1 MKQPI
6 RNIAI
11 LAHVDAG
18 KTTLSER
25 ILFAAGEIHRPGRVE
40 DGLATMDYMPE
51 EKERGITIESG
62 VAHFEWKNT
71 WFNFI
76 DTPGHVDFGAEVDM
90 ALTAVEGAVLV
101 VSAASGV
108 ETQTLASFR
117 KLRESRVRTI
127 LFVNKLDNPDY
138 SLDETLINIEE
149 TLGVRPVLMSVPQFK
164 NGKMCAMLDVLSQSR
179 LVHSESGTE
188 VLDDGWE
195 SDAGAAEERALL
207 KKYYD
212 EAVEFASNFD
222 DEILSLALENK
233 PVPPKMLLR
242 GLKALAASDEYV
254 ICYAGSAL
262 EGFGIRSLVTALSFF
277 LPEVPTFGENELG
290 QVIRL
295 RHFRGVGEISLFR
308 SHVDLLR
315 RDWPADFEF
324 SRLKANMLLPVDEIR
339 AGDIYAMVSPFETEL
354 GQVIYLDD
362 NCARRMSRQT
372 KFDMTE
378 SNSWYLSEAKVQRRE
393 TRDERGERAA
403 GTSLRAEGEAIS
415 NASGNAALNGNAAG
429 TATGNAAPSISENYL
444 PLLQTRVE
452 CVRTEDYAHV
462 ERSLSVLARMDPSF
476 RVQKDD
482 GGFWYL
488 HTVGEVQLDVLL
500 ARLKREFGCEVRAG
514 SPEVRWQERLCREVG
529 PAENTFQIGPHKMS
543 ISISASP
550 LEGDAHDIRLSA
562 EFMEKAPLE
571 ILAGVRSALLE
582 STEVGVLGKGPL
594 VGVRF
599 EVHRF
604 EWTEGALPPM
614 IKKCCADAVAK
625 LVKPADVQLYEPV
638 MELSLECP
646 VNFAGLVTGDIQAR
660 EGKVKEIEGD
670 GKTHFL
676 KADVPLRKIF
686 GYATGVRS
694 ISKGTALYSMK
705 LLGYRPAMV

>member
-1 MKQPI
+1 MSQPV

-25 ILFAAGEIHRPGRVE
+25 ILFTAGEVRRPGRVE
-40 DGLATMDYMPE
+40 EGLATMDYLPE
-51 EKERGITIESG
+51 EKDRGITIESG
-62 VAHFEWKNT
+62 VAHFEWKDT

-76 DTPGHVDFGAEVDM
+76 DTPGHVDFGAEVDT
-90 ALTAVEGAVLV
+90 ALTAVEGAILV

-108 ETQTLASFR
+108 ETQTVAAFK
-117 KLRESRVRTI
+117 KLREAGVRTI

-149 TLGVRPVLMSVPQFK
+149 VLGVRPVLMTLPEYRD
-164 NGKMCAMLDVLSQSR
+164 GKMTGVLDVLSKSR
-179 LVHSESGTE
+179 LEHSATGEE
-188 VLDDGWE
+188 VVDEGWNVDDGW
-195 SDAGAAEERALL
+195 DQAHDL
-207 KKYYD
+207 KKHYV

-222 DEILSLALENK
+222 DEILKLAMEGK
-233 PVPPKMLLR
+233 PVPAKILLR
-242 GLKALAASDEYV
+242 GLKALAASDDYAL
-254 ICYAGSAL
+254 CYAGSAM
-262 EGFGIRSLVTALSFF
+262 EGFGVRSLTTALTFF
-277 LPEVPTFGENELG
+277 LPEVPAFDKGELG

-295 RHFRGVGEISLFR
+295 RYFKGVGEISIFR
-308 SHVDLLR
+308 SHTDLER
-315 RDWPADFEF
+315 KAWPAGFEF
-324 SRLKANMLLPVDEIR
+324 SRLKANLLVPVDEIR
-339 AGDIYAMVSPFETEL
+339 SGDIYAMRTPFETEL
-354 GQVIYLDD
+354 GEIL
-362 NCARRMSRQT
+362 
-372 KFDMTE
+372 
-378 SNSWYLSEAKVQRRE
+378 KVTPEGRSDPIPQS
-393 TRDERGERAA
+393 DQGER
-403 GTSLRAEGEAIS
+403 SH
-415 NASGNAALNGNAAG
+415 AS
-429 TATGNAAPSISENYL
+429 IRDKYQ

-452 CVRTEDYAHV
+452 CLGSEDFLHV
-462 ERSLSVLARMDPSF
+462 DKSLNMLGRMDPSF

-500 ARLKREFGCEVRAG
+500 SRLKREFGCEVKAG

-529 PAENTFQIGPHKMS
+529 PVENSFQLGPHK
-543 ISISASP
+543 IFIRLSATP

-562 EFMEKAPLE
+562 EFLETAPRE

-582 STEVGVLGKGPL
+582 SAEVGILGKGAL

-599 EVHRF
+599 EVHEF
-604 EWTEGALPPM
+604 TWTEGALPPM
-614 IKKCCADAVAK
+614 IKKACADAVTK
-625 LVKPADVQLYEPV
+625 LIKPADVELYEPI

-646 VNFAGLVTGDIQAR
+646 VNFAGLVTGDIQSR
-660 EGKVKEIEGD
+660 DGKVKEIGGD

-676 KADVPLRKIF
+676 KAEVPLRKIF

-705 LLGYRPAMV
+705 LLGYKPATV

>member
-25 ILFAAGEIHRPGRVE
+25 ILFATGEVHRPGRVE

-108 ETQTLASFR
+108 ETQTVAAFR
-117 KLRESRVRTI
+117 KLHESRVRTI

-164 NGKMCAMLDVLSQSR
+164 NGKMCGMLDVLSQSR
-179 LVHSESGTE
+179 LVHSDIGEETIDE
-188 VLDDGWE
+188 DWAT
-195 SDAGAAEERALL
+195 DASAAEERALL
-207 KKYYD
+207 KKYYA

-262 EGFGIRSLVTALSFF
+262 EGFGVRSLVTALSFF
-277 LPEVPTFGENELG
+277 LPEVPMFGENELG
-290 QVIRL
+290 QVVRL

-308 SHVDLLR
+308 SHVDLVR
-315 RDWPADFEF
+315 RDWPAGFEF

-339 AGDIYAMVSPFETEL
+339 AGDIYAMVSPFEPEL
-354 GQVIYLDD
+354 GQVIYLDE
-362 NCARRMSRQT
+362 RRKT
-372 KFDMTE
+372 K
-378 SNSWYLSEAKVQRRE
+378 
-393 TRDERGERAA
+393 DERGERSGAA
-403 GTSLRAEGEAIS
+403 CRPIAEPTSLGSKSEDE
-415 NASGNAALNGNAAG
+415 NASH
-429 TATGNAAPSISENYL
+429 SISENYL

-660 EGKVKEIEGD
+660 EGRVKEIEGD

-705 LLGYRPAMV
+705 LLGYRPATV

>member
-1 MKQPI
+1 
-6 RNIAI
+6 
-11 LAHVDAG
+11 
-18 KTTLSER
+18 
-25 ILFAAGEIHRPGRVE
+25 
-40 DGLATMDYMPE
+40 MDYMPE

-179 LVHSESGTE
+179 LVHSESGAE

-222 DEILSLALENK
+222 DEILSLALESK

-242 GLKALAASDEYV
+242 GLKSLAASDEYV

-262 EGFGIRSLVTALSFF
+262 EGFGIRCLVTALSFF
-277 LPEVPTFGENELG
+277 LPEVPMFGENELG
-290 QVIRL
+290 QVVRL

-315 RDWPADFEF
+315 RDWPAGFEF

-339 AGDIYAMVSPFETEL
+339 SGDIYAMVSPFETEL
-354 GQVIYLDD
+354 GQVIWLDG
-362 NCARRMSRQT
+362 
-372 KFDMTE
+372 
-378 SNSWYLSEAKVQRRE
+378 RRE
-393 TRDERGERAA
+393 TRDESAA
-403 GTSLRAEGEAIS
+403 
-415 NASGNAALNGNAAG
+415 
-429 TATGNAAPSISENYL
+429 GNAAPSISENYL

-452 CVRTEDYAHV
+452 CVCTEDYAHV

-660 EGKVKEIEGD
+660 DGKVKEIEGD

-705 LLGYRPAMV
+705 LLGYRPATV

>member
-25 ILFAAGEIHRPGRVE
+25 ILFATGEVHRPGRVE

-90 ALTAVEGAVLV
+90 ALAAVEGAVLV

-108 ETQTLASFR
+108 ETQTVAAFR

-149 TLGVRPVLMSVPQFK
+149 TLGVRPVLMSVPEFK
-164 NGKMCAMLDVLSQSR
+164 NGKMCGMLDVLTQSR
-179 LVHSESGTE
+179 LVHSDIGEE
-188 VLDDGWE
+188 VVDDTWN
-195 SDAGAAEERALL
+195 SDASAAEERALL
-207 KKYYD
+207 KKYYA

-222 DEILSLALENK
+222 DEILTLALENK

-262 EGFGIRSLVTALSFF
+262 EGFGIRNLVTALSFF
-277 LPEVPTFGENELG
+277 LPEVPTFDEHELG
-290 QVIRL
+290 QVVRL

-308 SHVDLLR
+308 SHIDLLR
-315 RDWPADFEF
+315 RDWPTGFEF

-339 AGDIYAMVSPFETEL
+339 SGDIYAMRSPFETEL
-354 GQVIYLDD
+354 GQVIRLNASGEVLD
-362 NCARRMSRQT
+362 
-372 KFDMTE
+372 E
-378 SNSWYLSEAKVQRRE
+378 RRE
-393 TRDERGERAA
+393 ARDERDSSIRRPIESNVGER
-403 GTSLRAEGEAIS
+403 
-415 NASGNAALNGNAAG
+415 
-429 TATGNAAPSISENYL
+429 YL

-452 CVRTEDYAHV
+452 CLRVEDYAHV

-476 RVQKDD
+476 RVQHDLD

-488 HTVGEVQLDVLL
+488 HTVGEVQLEVLL
-500 ARLKREFGCEVRAG
+500 ERLEREFGCEVRAG
-514 SPEVRWQERLCREVG
+514 KPEVRWQERLCHNVG
-529 PAENTFQIGPHKMS
+529 PVENTFQIGPHKIS

-562 EFMEKAPLE
+562 EFMEKAPRE

-625 LVKPADVQLYEPV
+625 LVKPADAQLYEPV

-646 VNFAGLVTGDIQAR
+646 VNFAGLVTGDIQSR
-660 EGKVKEIEGD
+660 DGRVKEIGGD
-670 GKTHFL
+670 GRIHFL
-676 KADVPLRKIF
+676 KAEIPLRRIF

-694 ISKGTALYSMK
+694 ISKGTAVYSLK
-705 LLGYRPAMV
+705 LLGYRPATL

>member
-1 MKQPI
+1 MGESFFVKFEVMSQPI

-25 ILFAAGEIHRPGRVE
+25 ILFAAGEVRRPGKVE

-62 VAHFEWKNT
+62 VAHFEWKDT

-90 ALTAVEGAVLV
+90 ALSAVEGAVLV

-108 ETQTLASFR
+108 ETQTVAAFR
-117 KLRESRVRTI
+117 KLREAGVRTI
-127 LFVNKLDNPDY
+127 LFVNKLDNSDY

-149 TLGVRPVLMSVPQFK
+149 ILGVRPVLMTLPQYE
-164 NGKMCAMLDVLSQSR
+164 NGRMSGVLDVLSQSR
-179 LVHSESGTE
+179 LTHSETGEE
-188 VLDDGWE
+188 VVDDGWNVE
-195 SDAGAAEERALL
+195 DGWDGSREL
-207 KKYYD
+207 KKHYA
-212 EAVEFASNFD
+212 EASEFASNFD
-222 DEILSLALENK
+222 DEVLKLAVEGK
-233 PVPPKMLLR
+233 RVPPKTLLR
-242 GLKALAASDEYV
+242 GLRALVKSDDYAL
-254 ICYAGSAL
+254 CYAGSAL
-262 EGFGIRSLVTALSFF
+262 EGFGVRSLVTALSFF
-277 LPEVPTFGENELG
+277 LPDAPEFNADELG

-295 RHFRGVGEISLFR
+295 RHFKGVGEISLFR
-308 SHVDLLR
+308 SHTDMER
-315 RDWPADFEF
+315 KAWPAGFEF
-324 SRLKANMLLPVDEIR
+324 SRLKANLLQPVDEIR
-339 AGDIYAMVSPFETEL
+339 AGDIYAMRTPFETEL
-354 GQVIYLDD
+354 GQLIYTD
-362 NCARRMSRQT
+362 
-372 KFDMTE
+372 
-378 SNSWYLSEAKVQRRE
+378 
-393 TRDERGERAA
+393 
-403 GTSLRAEGEAIS
+403 GTSPSQQAEAL
-415 NASGNAALNGNAAG
+415 SGDDVP
-429 TATGNAAPSISENYL
+429 TSIRDKYQ

-452 CVRTEDYAHV
+452 CLGSEDYQHV
-462 ERSLSVLARMDPSF
+462 EKSLNTLGRMDPSF

-529 PAENTFQIGPHKMS
+529 PVENTFQLGPHK
-543 ISISASP
+543 ISIRLSASP

-562 EFMEKAPLE
+562 EFLETAPRE

-582 STEVGVLGKGPL
+582 STEVGILGKGAL
-594 VGVRF
+594 VGVCF
-599 EVHRF
+599 EVHEF
-604 EWTEGALPPM
+604 TWTEGALPPM
-614 IKKCCADAVAK
+614 IKKACADAVIK
-625 LVKPADVQLYEPV
+625 LIKPADVQLYEPI

-660 EGKVKEIEGD
+660 DGKVKEIGGD
-670 GKTHFL
+670 GRTHFL

-705 LLGYRPAMV
+705 LLGYKPATV

>member
-1 MKQPI
+1 MYFWAMKQPI

-108 ETQTLASFR
+108 ETQTIASFR
-117 KLRESRVRTI
+117 KLHESRVRTI

-164 NGKMCAMLDVLSQSR
+164 NGKMCGMLDVLSQSR
-179 LVHSESGTE
+179 LVHSESGVE

-195 SDAGAAEERALL
+195 SDASAAEERALL
-207 KKYYD
+207 KKYYA

-242 GLKALAASDEYV
+242 GLKSLAASDEYV

-262 EGFGIRSLVTALSFF
+262 EGFGVRSLVTALSFF
-277 LPEVPTFGENELG
+277 LPEVPMFDENELG
-290 QVIRL
+290 QVVRL
-295 RHFRGVGEISLFR
+295 RHFRGIGEISLFR
-308 SHVDLLR
+308 SHVDLSR
-315 RDWPADFEF
+315 RDWPTGFEF

-339 AGDIYAMVSPFETEL
+339 SGDIYAMKSPFETEL
-354 GQVIYLDD
+354 GQVIYLDGRGICD
-362 NCARRMSRQT
+362 
-372 KFDMTE
+372 E
-378 SNSWYLSEAKVQRRE
+378 S
-393 TRDERGERAA
+393 A
-403 GTSLRAEGEAIS
+403 GQDVVE
-415 NASGNAALNGNAAG
+415 NAAG
-429 TATGNAAPSISENYL
+429 DAVGTAAPSISENYL

-514 SPEVRWQERLCREVG
+514 SPEVRWQERLCRAVG

-562 EFMEKAPLE
+562 EFMENAPRE

-705 LLGYRPAMV
+705 LLGYRPATV

>member
-1 MKQPI
+1 MPQSV

-25 ILFAAGEIHRPGRVE
+25 ILFAAGEVRRPGKVE
-40 DGLATMDYMPE
+40 EGLATMDYMPE

-90 ALTAVEGAVLV
+90 ALSAVEGAVLV

-108 ETQTLASFR
+108 ETQTVAAFK
-117 KLRESRVRTI
+117 KLHEAGVRTI

-149 TLGVRPVLMSVPQFK
+149 ILGVRPVLMTLPQYE
-164 NGKMCAMLDVLSQSR
+164 NGRMSGVLDVLSQSR
-179 LVHSESGTE
+179 LVHSETGEE
-188 VLDDGWE
+188 VVDDGWNVE
-195 SDAGAAEERALL
+195 DGWDGSQEL
-207 KKYYD
+207 KKHYV
-212 EAVEFASNFD
+212 EASEFASNFD
-222 DEILSLALENK
+222 DEVLKLAVDGK
-233 PVPPKMLLR
+233 RVPPKTLLR
-242 GLKALAASDEYV
+242 GLKALANSDDYAL
-254 ICYAGSAL
+254 CYAGSAM
-262 EGFGIRSLVTALSFF
+262 EGYGVRSLVTALSFF
-277 LPEVPTFGENELG
+277 LPEPPVFADGELG

-295 RHFRGVGEISLFR
+295 RYFKGVGEISLFR
-308 SHVDLLR
+308 SHADMER
-315 RDWPADFEF
+315 KAWPAGFEF
-324 SRLKANMLLPVDEIR
+324 SRLKANLLQPVDEIR
-339 AGDIYAMVSPFETEL
+339 SGDIYAMRTPFETEL
-354 GQVIYLDD
+354 GQVIYADGASPSPQAEAASDD
-362 NCARRMSRQT
+362 
-372 KFDMTE
+372 DMPT
-378 SNSWYLSEAKVQRRE
+378 SI
-393 TRDERGERAA
+393 RDK
-403 GTSLRAEGEAIS
+403 
-415 NASGNAALNGNAAG
+415 
-429 TATGNAAPSISENYL
+429 YQ

-452 CVRTEDYAHV
+452 CLGSEDYHHV
-462 ERSLSVLARMDPSF
+462 EKSLNTLGRMDPSF

-500 ARLKREFGCEVRAG
+500 ARLKREFGCEVKAG
-514 SPEVRWQERLCREVG
+514 SPEVRWQERLCRNVG
-529 PAENTFQIGPHKMS
+529 PVENTFQLGPHK
-543 ISISASP
+543 ISIKLSATP

-562 EFMEKAPLE
+562 EFLETAPRE

-582 STEVGVLGKGPL
+582 STEVGILGKGAL
-594 VGVRF
+594 VGVCF
-599 EVHRF
+599 EVHEF
-604 EWTEGALPPM
+604 TWTEGALPPM
-614 IKKCCADAVAK
+614 IKKACADAVTK
-625 LVKPADVQLYEPV
+625 LIKPADVELYEPI

-660 EGKVKEIEGD
+660 DGKVKEIGGD
-670 GKTHFL
+670 GKIHFL

-705 LLGYRPAMV
+705 LLGYKPATV

>member
-1 MKQPI
+1 MSQPI

-25 ILFAAGEIHRPGRVE
+25 ILFAAGEVRRPGRVE

-62 VAHFEWKNT
+62 VAHFEWKDS

-90 ALTAVEGAVLV
+90 ALSAVEGAVLV

-108 ETQTLASFR
+108 ETQTIAAFK
-117 KLRESRVRTI
+117 KLREAGVRTI

-138 SLDETLINIEE
+138 SLDDTLINIEE
-149 TLGVRPVLMSVPQFK
+149 ILGVRPVLMTLPQYE
-164 NGKMCAMLDVLSQSR
+164 NGRMTGVLDVLSQSR
-179 LVHSESGTE
+179 LTHSDTGEE
-188 VLDDGWE
+188 VVDDGWNVE
-195 SDAGAAEERALL
+195 DGWDGSRELRQHYA
-207 KKYYD
+207 

-222 DEILSLALENK
+222 DEVLKLAMDGK
-233 PVPPKMLLR
+233 RVPPKMLLR
-242 GLKALAASDEYV
+242 ALKALANSDDYAL
-254 ICYAGSAL
+254 CYAGSAM
-262 EGFGIRSLVTALSFF
+262 EGFGVRSLVTALTFF
-277 LPEVPTFGENELG
+277 LPDVPEFNEGELG

-295 RHFRGVGEISLFR
+295 RHFKGVGEISLFR
-308 SHVDLLR
+308 SHTDMER
-315 RDWPADFEF
+315 KAWPAGFEF
-324 SRLKANMLLPVDEIR
+324 SRLKANLLQPVDEIR
-339 AGDIYAMVSPFETEL
+339 SGDIYAMRTPFETEL
-354 GQVIYLDD
+354 GQIL
-362 NCARRMSRQT
+362 
-372 KFDMTE
+372 
-378 SNSWYLSEAKVQRRE
+378 KVTPEGRSDLIPQS
-393 TRDERGERAA
+393 DQGERPH
-403 GTSLRAEGEAIS
+403 
-415 NASGNAALNGNAAG
+415 AS
-429 TATGNAAPSISENYL
+429 IRDKYQ

-452 CVRTEDYAHV
+452 CLGSEDYHHV
-462 ERSLSVLARMDPSF
+462 EKSLNTLSRMDPSF

-514 SPEVRWQERLCREVG
+514 SPEVRWQERLCRDVG
-529 PAENTFQIGPHKMS
+529 PVENTFQLGPHK
-543 ISISASP
+543 ISIKLSATP
-550 LEGDAHDIRLSA
+550 LDSDAHDIRLSA
-562 EFMEKAPLE
+562 EFLETAPRE

-582 STEVGVLGKGPL
+582 STEVGILGKGAL
-594 VGVRF
+594 VGVCF
-599 EVHRF
+599 EVHEF
-604 EWTEGALPPM
+604 TWTEGALPPM
-614 IKKCCADAVAK
+614 IKKACADAVTK
-625 LVKPADVQLYEPV
+625 LIKPADVQLYEPI

-660 EGKVKEIEGD
+660 DGKVKEIGGD

-676 KADVPLRKIF
+676 KADIPLRKIF

-705 LLGYRPAMV
+705 LLGYRPAAL

>member
-1 MKQPI
+1 MSQSV

-25 ILFAAGEIHRPGRVE
+25 ILFAAGEVRRPGKVE
-40 DGLATMDYMPE
+40 EGLATMDYMPE

-90 ALTAVEGAVLV
+90 ALSAVEGAVLV

-108 ETQTLASFR
+108 ETQTVAAYK
-117 KLRESRVRTI
+117 KLREAGVRTI

-149 TLGVRPVLMSVPQFK
+149 VLGVRPVLMALPEYKS
-164 NGKMCAMLDVLSQSR
+164 GKIESTLDVLSKSR
-179 LVHSESGTE
+179 LIHSESGEE
-188 VLDDGWE
+188 VVDDSWPQVGE
-195 SDAGAAEERALL
+195 VSDATEKL
-207 KKYYD
+207 KKHYA

-222 DEILSLALENK
+222 DEVLTLAMEGK
-233 PVPPKMLLR
+233 PVPPKVLLR
-242 GLKALAASDEYV
+242 GLKELAQSNDYAL
-254 ICYAGSAL
+254 CYAGSAMD
-262 EGFGIRSLVTALSFF
+262 GFGVRSLITALTFF
-277 LPEVPTFGENELG
+277 LPDVPDFGSEELG

-295 RHFRGVGEISLFR
+295 RHFKGIGEISLFR
-308 SHVDLLR
+308 SHANMERKV
-315 RDWPADFEF
+315 WPAGFEF
-324 SRLKANMLLPVDEIR
+324 SRLKANLLQPVEEIR
-339 AGDIYAMVSPFETEL
+339 SGDIYAMRAPFETEL
-354 GQVIYLDD
+354 GQVISLDGTIPT
-362 NCARRMSRQT
+362 CEE
-372 KFDMTE
+372 E
-378 SNSWYLSEAKVQRRE
+378 SQSSI
-393 TRDERGERAA
+393 RDR
-403 GTSLRAEGEAIS
+403 
-415 NASGNAALNGNAAG
+415 
-429 TATGNAAPSISENYL
+429 YQ

-452 CVRTEDYAHV
+452 CIGAEDFFHV
-462 ERSLSVLARMDPSF
+462 EKSLNTLSRMDPSF

-500 ARLKREFGCEVRAG
+500 ARLKREFGCEVKAG
-514 SPEVRWQERLCREVG
+514 SPEVRWQERLCCEVG
-529 PAENTFQIGPHKMS
+529 PVENTFQLGPHK
-543 ISISASP
+543 ISIKLSATP

-562 EFMEKAPLE
+562 EFLENAPRE

-582 STEVGVLGKGPL
+582 STEIGVLGKGAL
-594 VGVRF
+594 VGVCF
-599 EVHRF
+599 EVHEF
-604 EWTEGALPPM
+604 TWTEGALPPM
-614 IKKCCADAVAK
+614 IKKACGDAVVK
-625 LVKPADVQLYEPV
+625 LIKPADVKLYEPI

-646 VNFAGLVTGDIQAR
+646 VNFAGLVTGDIQSR
-660 EGKVKEIEGD
+660 DGKVKEIGGD

-676 KADVPLRKIF
+676 KADIPLRKIF

-705 LLGYRPAMV
+705 LLGYRPATV

>member
-1 MKQPI
+1 MLQPI

-25 ILFAAGEIHRPGRVE
+25 ILFEAGEVRRPGKVE
-40 DGLATMDYMPE
+40 EGLATMDYLPE
-51 EKERGITIESG
+51 EKDRGITIESG

-76 DTPGHVDFGAEVDM
+76 DTPGHVDFGAEVDT

-108 ETQTLASFR
+108 ETQTVAAFR
-117 KLRESRVRTI
+117 KLREAGVRTI

-149 TLGVRPVLMSVPQFK
+149 VLGVRPVLMTLPEYSG
-164 NGKMCAMLDVLSQSR
+164 GKMTGVLDVLSRSR
-179 LVHSESGTE
+179 LVHSASGEE
-188 VLDDGWE
+188 VVDDSWPQAGEVSGSTAKLDKHY
-195 SDAGAAEERALL
+195 A
-207 KKYYD
+207 

-222 DEILSLALENK
+222 DEVLGLALEGK
-233 PVPPKMLLR
+233 AVPPKMLLR
-242 GLKALAASDEYV
+242 ALKDLAKSDDYAL
-254 ICYAGSAL
+254 CYAGSAMD
-262 EGFGIRSLVTALSFF
+262 GFGVRSLVTALSFF
-277 LPEVPTFGENELG
+277 LPDAPEFAEGELG

-295 RHFRGVGEISLFR
+295 RHFKGVGEISLFR
-308 SHVDLLR
+308 SHADMER
-315 RDWPADFEF
+315 KEWPAGFEF
-324 SRLKANMLLPVDEIR
+324 SRLKANLLQPVDEIR
-339 AGDIYAMVSPFETEL
+339 SGDIYAMRSPFETEL
-354 GQVIYLDD
+354 GQNIYSDGSVTQHSSPD
-362 NCARRMSRQT
+362 AGGDGAADPADAAR
-372 KFDMTE
+372 
-378 SNSWYLSEAKVQRRE
+378 
-393 TRDERGERAA
+393 
-403 GTSLRAEGEAIS
+403 
-415 NASGNAALNGNAAG
+415 
-429 TATGNAAPSISENYL
+429 PSIRDRYQ
-444 PLLQTRVE
+444 PLLQTRIE
-452 CVRTEDYAHV
+452 CLGSEDYLHV
-462 ERSLSVLARMDPSF
+462 EKSLNTLSRMDPSF

-514 SPEVRWQERLCREVG
+514 APEVRWQERLCHAVG
-529 PAENTFQIGPHKMS
+529 PVENTFQLGPHK
-543 ISISASP
+543 ISIKLSATP

-562 EFMEKAPLE
+562 EFLEAAPRE

-582 STEVGVLGKGPL
+582 STEVGVLGKGAL

-599 EVHRF
+599 EVHEF
-604 EWTEGALPPM
+604 TWTEGALPPM
-614 IKKCCADAVAK
+614 IKKACADAVVK
-625 LVKPADVQLYEPV
+625 LIKPADVQLYEPI

-646 VNFAGLVTGDIQAR
+646 VNFAGLVTGDIQSR
-660 EGKVKEIEGD
+660 DGKVKEIGGD
-670 GKTHFL
+670 GRTHFL
-676 KADVPLRKIF
+676 KADVPLRNIF

-705 LLGYRPAMV
+705 LLGYRPA

>member
-1 MKQPI
+1 MLQPI

-25 ILFAAGEIHRPGRVE
+25 ILFAAGEVRRPGKVE
-40 DGLATMDYMPE
+40 EGLATMDYLPE
-51 EKERGITIESG
+51 EKDRGITIESG

-76 DTPGHVDFGAEVDM
+76 DTPGHVDFGAEVDT

-108 ETQTLASFR
+108 ETQTVAAFR
-117 KLRESRVRTI
+117 KLREAGVRTI

-149 TLGVRPVLMSVPQFK
+149 VLGVRPVLMTLPEYSG
-164 NGKMCAMLDVLSQSR
+164 GKMTGVLDVLSRSR
-179 LVHSESGTE
+179 LVHSESGEE
-188 VLDDGWE
+188 VVDDSWPQAGEVSGSTAKLDKHY
-195 SDAGAAEERALL
+195 A
-207 KKYYD
+207 

-222 DEILSLALENK
+222 DEVLGLALEGK

-242 GLKALAASDEYV
+242 ALKELAKSDDYAL
-254 ICYAGSAL
+254 CYAGSAM
-262 EGFGIRSLVTALSFF
+262 EGFGVRSLVTALSFF
-277 LPEVPTFGENELG
+277 LPDAPEFAEGELG

-295 RHFRGVGEISLFR
+295 RHFKGVGEISLFR
-308 SHVDLLR
+308 SHADMER
-315 RDWPADFEF
+315 KEWPAGFEF
-324 SRLKANMLLPVDEIR
+324 SRLKANLLQPVDEIR
-339 AGDIYAMVSPFETEL
+339 SGDIYAMRSPFETEL
-354 GQVIYLDD
+354 GQIIYSDGSVTGRLAPDAGGD
-362 NCARRMSRQT
+362 GAADPADAAR
-372 KFDMTE
+372 
-378 SNSWYLSEAKVQRRE
+378 
-393 TRDERGERAA
+393 
-403 GTSLRAEGEAIS
+403 
-415 NASGNAALNGNAAG
+415 
-429 TATGNAAPSISENYL
+429 PSIRDRYQ
-444 PLLQTRVE
+444 PLLQTRIE
-452 CVRTEDYAHV
+452 CLGSEDYLHV
-462 ERSLSVLARMDPSF
+462 EKSLNTLSRMDPSF

-514 SPEVRWQERLCREVG
+514 TPEVRWQERLCHAVG
-529 PAENTFQIGPHKMS
+529 PVENTFQLGPHK
-543 ISISASP
+543 ISIKLSATP

-562 EFMEKAPLE
+562 EFLETAPRE

-582 STEVGVLGKGPL
+582 STEVGVLGKGAL
-594 VGVRF
+594 VGVCF
-599 EVHRF
+599 EVHEF
-604 EWTEGALPPM
+604 SWTEGALPPM
-614 IKKCCADAVAK
+614 IKKACADAVVK
-625 LVKPADVQLYEPV
+625 LIKPADVQLYEPI

-646 VNFAGLVTGDIQAR
+646 VNFAGLVTGDIQSR
-660 EGKVKEIEGD
+660 DGKVKEIGGD
-670 GKTHFL
+670 GRTHFL
-676 KADVPLRKIF
+676 KADVPLRNIF

-705 LLGYRPAMV
+705 LLGYRPA

>member
-1 MKQPI
+1 MSQPI

-25 ILFAAGEIHRPGRVE
+25 ILFAAGEVRRPGRVE

-62 VAHFEWKNT
+62 VAHFEWKDS

-90 ALTAVEGAVLV
+90 ALSAVEGAVLV

-108 ETQTLASFR
+108 ETQTIAAFK
-117 KLRESRVRTI
+117 KLREAGVRTI

-138 SLDETLINIEE
+138 SLDDTLINIEE
-149 TLGVRPVLMSVPQFK
+149 ILGVRPVLMTLPQYE
-164 NGKMCAMLDVLSQSR
+164 NGRMTGVLDVLSQSR
-179 LVHSESGTE
+179 LTHSDTGEE
-188 VLDDGWE
+188 VVDDGWNVE
-195 SDAGAAEERALL
+195 DGWDGSREL
-207 KKYYD
+207 KQHYA

-222 DEILSLALENK
+222 DEVLKLAMDGK
-233 PVPPKMLLR
+233 RVPPKMLLR
-242 GLKALAASDEYV
+242 GLKALANSDDYAL
-254 ICYAGSAL
+254 CYAGSAM
-262 EGFGIRSLVTALSFF
+262 EGFGVRSLVTALTFF
-277 LPEVPTFGENELG
+277 LPDVPEFNEGELG

-295 RHFRGVGEISLFR
+295 RHFKGVGEISLFR
-308 SHVDLLR
+308 SHTDMER
-315 RDWPADFEF
+315 KAWPVGFEF
-324 SRLKANMLLPVDEIR
+324 SRLKANLLQPVDEIR
-339 AGDIYAMVSPFETEL
+339 AGDIYAMRTPFETEL
-354 GQVIYLDD
+354 GQIL
-362 NCARRMSRQT
+362 
-372 KFDMTE
+372 
-378 SNSWYLSEAKVQRRE
+378 KVTPEGRSDLIPQS
-393 TRDERGERAA
+393 DQGERPH
-403 GTSLRAEGEAIS
+403 
-415 NASGNAALNGNAAG
+415 AS
-429 TATGNAAPSISENYL
+429 IRDKYQ

-452 CVRTEDYAHV
+452 CLGSEDYHHV
-462 ERSLSVLARMDPSF
+462 EKSLNTLSRMDPSF

-514 SPEVRWQERLCREVG
+514 SPEVRWQERLCRDVG
-529 PAENTFQIGPHKMS
+529 PVENTFQLGPHK
-543 ISISASP
+543 ISIKLSATP
-550 LEGDAHDIRLSA
+550 LDSDAHDIRLSA
-562 EFMEKAPLE
+562 EFLETAPRE

-582 STEVGVLGKGPL
+582 STEVGILGKGAL
-594 VGVRF
+594 VGVCF
-599 EVHRF
+599 EVHEF
-604 EWTEGALPPM
+604 TWTEGALPPM
-614 IKKCCADAVAK
+614 IKKACADAVTK
-625 LVKPADVQLYEPV
+625 LIKPADVQLYEPI

-646 VNFAGLVTGDIQAR
+646 ANFAGLVTGDIQAR
-660 EGKVKEIEGD
+660 DGKVKEIGGD

-676 KADVPLRKIF
+676 KADIPLRKIF

-705 LLGYRPAMV
+705 LLGYRPATI

>member
-1 MKQPI
+1 MSQPI

-25 ILFAAGEIHRPGRVE
+25 ILFAAGEVRRPGRVE

-62 VAHFEWKNT
+62 VAHFEWKDS

-90 ALTAVEGAVLV
+90 ALSAVEGAVLV

-108 ETQTLASFR
+108 ETQTIAAFK
-117 KLRESRVRTI
+117 KLREAGVRTI

-138 SLDETLINIEE
+138 SLDDTLINIEE
-149 TLGVRPVLMSVPQFK
+149 ILGVRPVLMTLPQYE
-164 NGKMCAMLDVLSQSR
+164 NGRMTGVLDVLSQSR
-179 LVHSESGTE
+179 LTHSDTGEE
-188 VLDDGWE
+188 VVDDGWNVE
-195 SDAGAAEERALL
+195 DGWDGSREL
-207 KKYYD
+207 KQHYA

-222 DEILSLALENK
+222 DEVLKLAMDGK
-233 PVPPKMLLR
+233 RVPPKMLLQA
-242 GLKALAASDEYV
+242 LKALANSDDYAL
-254 ICYAGSAL
+254 CYAGSAM
-262 EGFGIRSLVTALSFF
+262 EGFGVRSLVTALTFF
-277 LPEVPTFGENELG
+277 LPDVPEFNEGELG

-295 RHFRGVGEISLFR
+295 RHFKGVGEISLFR
-308 SHVDLLR
+308 SHTDMER
-315 RDWPADFEF
+315 KAWPAGFEF
-324 SRLKANMLLPVDEIR
+324 SRLKANLLQPVDEIR
-339 AGDIYAMVSPFETEL
+339 AGDIYAMRTPFETEL
-354 GQVIYLDD
+354 GQTIYLDGSGV
-362 NCARRMSRQT
+362 NPETQT
-372 KFDMTE
+372 SSLE
-378 SNSWYLSEAKVQRRE
+378 PQSSI
-393 TRDERGERAA
+393 RDK
-403 GTSLRAEGEAIS
+403 
-415 NASGNAALNGNAAG
+415 
-429 TATGNAAPSISENYL
+429 YQ

-452 CVRTEDYAHV
+452 CLGSEDYHHV
-462 ERSLSVLARMDPSF
+462 EKSLNTLSRMDPSF

-514 SPEVRWQERLCREVG
+514 SPEVRWQERLCRDVG
-529 PAENTFQIGPHKMS
+529 PVENTFQLGPHK
-543 ISISASP
+543 ISIKLSATP
-550 LEGDAHDIRLSA
+550 LDSDAHDIRLSA
-562 EFMEKAPLE
+562 EFLETAPRE

-582 STEVGVLGKGPL
+582 STEVGILGKGAL
-594 VGVRF
+594 VGVCF
-599 EVHRF
+599 EVHEF
-604 EWTEGALPPM
+604 TWTEGALPPM
-614 IKKCCADAVAK
+614 IKKACADAVTK
-625 LVKPADVQLYEPV
+625 LIKPADVRLYEPI

-660 EGKVKEIEGD
+660 DGKVKEIGGD

-676 KADVPLRKIF
+676 KADIPLRKIF

-705 LLGYRPAMV
+705 LLGYRPAAL

>member
-1 MKQPI
+1 MSQPV

-25 ILFAAGEIHRPGRVE
+25 ILFTAGEVRRPGRVE
-40 DGLATMDYMPE
+40 EGLATMDYLPE
-51 EKERGITIESG
+51 EKDRGITIESG
-62 VAHFEWKNT
+62 VAHFEWKDT

-76 DTPGHVDFGAEVDM
+76 DTPGHVDFGAEVDT
-90 ALTAVEGAVLV
+90 ALTAVEGAILV

-108 ETQTLASFR
+108 ETQTVAAFK
-117 KLRESRVRTI
+117 KLREAGVRTI

-149 TLGVRPVLMSVPQFK
+149 VLGVRPVLMTLPEYRD
-164 NGKMCAMLDVLSQSR
+164 GKMTGVLDVLSKSR
-179 LVHSESGTE
+179 LEHSASGEE
-188 VLDDGWE
+188 VVDEGWNVDDGW
-195 SDAGAAEERALL
+195 DQAHDL
-207 KKYYD
+207 KKHYA

-222 DEILSLALENK
+222 DEILKLAMEGK
-233 PVPPKMLLR
+233 PVPAKILLR
-242 GLKALAASDEYV
+242 GLKALAASDDYAL
-254 ICYAGSAL
+254 CYAGSAM
-262 EGFGIRSLVTALSFF
+262 EGFGVRSLTTALTFF
-277 LPEVPTFGENELG
+277 LPEVPAFDKGELG

-295 RHFRGVGEISLFR
+295 RYFKGVGEISIFR
-308 SHVDLLR
+308 SHTDLER
-315 RDWPADFEF
+315 KAWPAGFEF
-324 SRLKANMLLPVDEIR
+324 SRLKANLLVPVDEIR
-339 AGDIYAMVSPFETEL
+339 SGDIYAMRTPFETEL
-354 GQVIYLDD
+354 GEIL
-362 NCARRMSRQT
+362 
-372 KFDMTE
+372 
-378 SNSWYLSEAKVQRRE
+378 KVTPEGRSDPIPQS
-393 TRDERGERAA
+393 DQGERPH
-403 GTSLRAEGEAIS
+403 
-415 NASGNAALNGNAAG
+415 AS
-429 TATGNAAPSISENYL
+429 IRDKYQ

-452 CVRTEDYAHV
+452 CLGSEDFLHV
-462 ERSLSVLARMDPSF
+462 DKSLNMLGRMDPSF

-500 ARLKREFGCEVRAG
+500 SRLKREFGCEVKAG

-529 PAENTFQIGPHKMS
+529 PVENSFQLGPHK
-543 ISISASP
+543 ISIKLSATP

-562 EFMEKAPLE
+562 EFLETAPRE

-582 STEVGVLGKGPL
+582 SAEVGILGKGAL

-599 EVHRF
+599 EVHEF
-604 EWTEGALPPM
+604 TWTEGALPPM
-614 IKKCCADAVAK
+614 IKKACADAVTK
-625 LVKPADVQLYEPV
+625 LIKPADVELYEPI

-646 VNFAGLVTGDIQAR
+646 VTFAGLVTGDIQSR
-660 EGKVKEIEGD
+660 DGKVKEIGGD

-676 KADVPLRKIF
+676 KAEVPLRKIF

-705 LLGYRPAMV
+705 LLGYKPATV

>member
-1 MKQPI
+1 MLQPI

-25 ILFAAGEIHRPGRVE
+25 ILFEAGEVRRPGKVE
-40 DGLATMDYMPE
+40 EGLATMDYLPE
-51 EKERGITIESG
+51 EKDRGITIESG

-76 DTPGHVDFGAEVDM
+76 DTPGHVDFGAEVDT

-108 ETQTLASFR
+108 ETQTVAAFR
-117 KLRESRVRTI
+117 KLREAGVRTI

-149 TLGVRPVLMSVPQFK
+149 VLGVRPVLMTLPEYSG
-164 NGKMCAMLDVLSQSR
+164 GKMTGVLDVLSRSR
-179 LVHSESGTE
+179 LVHSASGEE
-188 VLDDGWE
+188 VVDDSWPQAGEVSGLTAKLDKHY
-195 SDAGAAEERALL
+195 A
-207 KKYYD
+207 

-222 DEILSLALENK
+222 DEVLGLALEGK
-233 PVPPKMLLR
+233 AVPPKMLLR
-242 GLKALAASDEYV
+242 ALKDLAKSDDYAL
-254 ICYAGSAL
+254 CYAGSAMD
-262 EGFGIRSLVTALSFF
+262 GFGVRSLVTALSFF
-277 LPEVPTFGENELG
+277 LPDAPEFAEGELG

-295 RHFRGVGEISLFR
+295 RHFKGVGEISLFR
-308 SHVDLLR
+308 SHADMER
-315 RDWPADFEF
+315 KEWPAGFEF
-324 SRLKANMLLPVDEIR
+324 SRLKANLLQPVDEIR
-339 AGDIYAMVSPFETEL
+339 SGDIYAMRSPFETEL
-354 GQVIYLDD
+354 GQIIYSDGSVTLRLSPDAGGD
-362 NCARRMSRQT
+362 GAADPADAAR
-372 KFDMTE
+372 
-378 SNSWYLSEAKVQRRE
+378 
-393 TRDERGERAA
+393 
-403 GTSLRAEGEAIS
+403 
-415 NASGNAALNGNAAG
+415 
-429 TATGNAAPSISENYL
+429 PSIRDRYQ
-444 PLLQTRVE
+444 PLLQTRIE
-452 CVRTEDYAHV
+452 CLGSEDYLHV
-462 ERSLSVLARMDPSF
+462 EKSLNTLSRMDPSF

-514 SPEVRWQERLCREVG
+514 APEVRWQERLCHAVG
-529 PAENTFQIGPHKMS
+529 PVENTFQLGPHK
-543 ISISASP
+543 ISIKLSATP

-562 EFMEKAPLE
+562 EFLEAAPRE

-582 STEVGVLGKGPL
+582 STEVGVLGKGAL

-599 EVHRF
+599 EVHEF
-604 EWTEGALPPM
+604 TWTEGALPPM
-614 IKKCCADAVAK
+614 IKKACADAVVK
-625 LVKPADVQLYEPV
+625 LIKPADVQLYEPI

-646 VNFAGLVTGDIQAR
+646 VNFAGLVTGDIQSR
-660 EGKVKEIEGD
+660 DGKVKEIGGD
-670 GKTHFL
+670 GRTHFL
-676 KADVPLRKIF
+676 KADVPLRNIF

-705 LLGYRPAMV
+705 LLGYRPA

>member
-25 ILFAAGEIHRPGRVE
+25 ILFAAGEVHRPGKVE
-40 DGLATMDYMPE
+40 EGLATMDYMPE

-108 ETQTLASFR
+108 ETQTVASFR
-117 KLRESRVRTI
+117 KLHESRVRTI

-149 TLGVRPVLMSVPQFK
+149 TLGVRPVLMAVPEFK
-164 NGKMCAMLDVLSQSR
+164 NGKMCGMLDVLSQSR
-179 LVHSESGTE
+179 LVHSESGVE

-195 SDAGAAEERALL
+195 SDASAAEERALL
-207 KKYYD
+207 KKYYA

-242 GLKALAASDEYV
+242 GLKSLAASDDYV

-262 EGFGIRSLVTALSFF
+262 EGYGVRSLVTALSFF
-277 LPEVPTFGENELG
+277 LPEVPTFDENELG
-290 QVIRL
+290 QVVRL

-308 SHVDLLR
+308 SHADLLR
-315 RDWPADFEF
+315 RDWPTGFEF

-339 AGDIYAMVSPFETEL
+339 SGDIYAMRSPFETEL
-354 GQVIYLDD
+354 GQVIRLDAD
-362 NCARRMSRQT
+362 GVCHPEERSDEGSSEINC
-372 KFDMTE
+372 E
-378 SNSWYLSEAKVQRRE
+378 N
-393 TRDERGERAA
+393 RAG
-403 GTSLRAEGEAIS
+403 GT
-415 NASGNAALNGNAAG
+415 
-429 TATGNAAPSISENYL
+429 SISENYL

-514 SPEVRWQERLCREVG
+514 SPEVRWQERLCRAVG
-529 PAENTFQIGPHKMS
+529 PAENTFQIGLHKMS

-550 LEGDAHDIRLSA
+550 LDGDAHDIRLSA
-562 EFMEKAPLE
+562 EFMENAPRE

-599 EVHRF
+599 EVHSF

-614 IKKCCADAVAK
+614 IKKCCVDAVAK

-686 GYATGVRS
+686 GYSTGVRS

-705 LLGYRPAMV
+705 LLGYRPATI

>member
-1 MKQPI
+1 MSQPI

-25 ILFAAGEIHRPGRVE
+25 ILFAAGEVRRPGRVE

-62 VAHFEWKNT
+62 VAHFEWKDS

-90 ALTAVEGAVLV
+90 ALSAVEGAVLV

-108 ETQTLASFR
+108 ETQTIAAFK
-117 KLRESRVRTI
+117 KLREAGVRTI

-138 SLDETLINIEE
+138 SLDDTLINIEE
-149 TLGVRPVLMSVPQFK
+149 ILGVRPVLMTLPQYE
-164 NGKMCAMLDVLSQSR
+164 NGRMTGVLDVLSQSR
-179 LVHSESGTE
+179 LTHSDTGEE
-188 VLDDGWE
+188 VVDDGWNVE
-195 SDAGAAEERALL
+195 DGWDGSREL
-207 KKYYD
+207 KQHYA

-222 DEILSLALENK
+222 DEVLKLAMDGK
-233 PVPPKMLLR
+233 RVPPKMLLR
-242 GLKALAASDEYV
+242 GLKALANSDDYAL
-254 ICYAGSAL
+254 CYAGSAM
-262 EGFGIRSLVTALSFF
+262 EGFGVRSLVTALTFF
-277 LPEVPTFGENELG
+277 LPDVPEFNEGELG

-295 RHFRGVGEISLFR
+295 RHFKGVGEISLFR
-308 SHVDLLR
+308 SHTDMER
-315 RDWPADFEF
+315 KAWPAGFEF
-324 SRLKANMLLPVDEIR
+324 SRLKANLLQPVDEIR
-339 AGDIYAMVSPFETEL
+339 SGDIYAMRTPFETEL
-354 GQVIYLDD
+354 GQIL
-362 NCARRMSRQT
+362 
-372 KFDMTE
+372 
-378 SNSWYLSEAKVQRRE
+378 KVTPEGRSDLIPQS
-393 TRDERGERAA
+393 DQGERPH
-403 GTSLRAEGEAIS
+403 
-415 NASGNAALNGNAAG
+415 AS
-429 TATGNAAPSISENYL
+429 IRDKYQ

-452 CVRTEDYAHV
+452 CLGSEDYHHV
-462 ERSLSVLARMDPSF
+462 EKSLNTLSRMDPSF

-500 ARLKREFGCEVRAG
+500 ARLKREFGCEVQAG
-514 SPEVRWQERLCREVG
+514 SPEVRWQERLCRDVG
-529 PAENTFQIGPHKMS
+529 PVENTFQLGPHK
-543 ISISASP
+543 ISIKLSATP
-550 LEGDAHDIRLSA
+550 LDSDAHDIRLSA
-562 EFMEKAPLE
+562 EFLETAPRE

-582 STEVGVLGKGPL
+582 STEVGILGKGAL
-594 VGVRF
+594 VGVCF
-599 EVHRF
+599 EVHEF
-604 EWTEGALPPM
+604 TWTEGALPPM
-614 IKKCCADAVAK
+614 IKKACADAVTK
-625 LVKPADVQLYEPV
+625 LIKPADVQLYEPI

-660 EGKVKEIEGD
+660 DGKVKEIGGD

-676 KADVPLRKIF
+676 KADIPLRKIF

-705 LLGYRPAMV
+705 LLGYRPATI

>member
-117 KLRESRVRTI
+117 KLLESRVRTI

-179 LVHSESGTE
+179 LVHSESGAE

-195 SDAGAAEERALL
+195 SDASAAEERALL

-242 GLKALAASDEYV
+242 GLKSLAASDEYV

-290 QVIRL
+290 QVVRL

-315 RDWPADFEF
+315 RDWPAGFEF

-339 AGDIYAMVSPFETEL
+339 SGDIYAMVSPFETEL
-354 GQVIYLDD
+354 GQVIWLDG
-362 NCARRMSRQT
+362 CGMCS
-372 KFDMTE
+372 E
-378 SNSWYLSEAKVQRRE
+378 SAE
-393 TRDERGERAA
+393 RDAA
-403 GTSLRAEGEAIS
+403 GNVVE
-415 NASGNAALNGNAAG
+415 NAALNGNAAG

-514 SPEVRWQERLCREVG
+514 SPEVRWQERLCRAVG

-660 EGKVKEIEGD
+660 DGRVKEIEGD

-705 LLGYRPAMV
+705 LLGYRPATV

>member
-1 MKQPI
+1 MSQPV

-25 ILFAAGEIHRPGRVE
+25 ILFTAGEVRRPGKVE
-40 DGLATMDYMPE
+40 EGLATMDYMPE

-76 DTPGHVDFGAEVDM
+76 DTPGHVDFGAEVDT

-108 ETQTLASFR
+108 ETQTVAAFR
-117 KLRESRVRTI
+117 KLREAGVRTI

-149 TLGVRPVLMSVPQFK
+149 VLGVRPVLMTLPEYKGGRMSGV
-164 NGKMCAMLDVLSQSR
+164 LDVLSKSR
-179 LVHSESGTE
+179 LIHSDTGEEVVDDSWPQAGEVSDSTE
-188 VLDDGWE
+188 KI
-195 SDAGAAEERALL
+195 
-207 KKYYD
+207 KKHYA

-222 DEILSLALENK
+222 DEVLQLALEGK
-233 PVPPKMLLR
+233 PVPPKVLLR
-242 GLKALAASDEYV
+242 GLKELAKSNDYAL
-254 ICYAGSAL
+254 CYAGSAI
-262 EGFGIRSLVTALSFF
+262 EGFGVRSLTTALTFF
-277 LPEVPTFGENELG
+277 LPDVPEFADNELG

-295 RHFRGVGEISLFR
+295 RHFKGVGEISLFR
-308 SHVDLLR
+308 SHTNMER
-315 RDWPADFEF
+315 KEWPAGFEF
-324 SRLKANMLLPVDEIR
+324 SRLKANLLQPVDEIR
-339 AGDIYAMVSPFETEL
+339 SGDIYAMRTPFETEL
-354 GQVIYLDD
+354 GQIL
-362 NCARRMSRQT
+362 
-372 KFDMTE
+372 
-378 SNSWYLSEAKVQRRE
+378 KVTPEGRSDPIPQS
-393 TRDERGERAA
+393 DQGERAH
-403 GTSLRAEGEAIS
+403 S
-415 NASGNAALNGNAAG
+415 
-429 TATGNAAPSISENYL
+429 SIRDKYQ

-452 CVRTEDYAHV
+452 CLGAEDYHHV
-462 ERSLSVLARMDPSF
+462 EKSLNVLARMDPSF

-500 ARLKREFGCEVRAG
+500 ARLKREFGCEVKAG
-514 SPEVRWQERLCREVG
+514 SPEVRWQERLCRNVG
-529 PAENTFQIGPHKMS
+529 PVENTFQLGPHK
-543 ISISASP
+543 ISIKLSATP
-550 LEGDAHDIRLSA
+550 LDGDAHDIRLSA
-562 EFMEKAPLE
+562 EFLETAPRE

-582 STEVGVLGKGPL
+582 STEIGVLGKGPL
-594 VGVRF
+594 VGVCF
-599 EVHRF
+599 EVHEF
-604 EWTEGALPPM
+604 TWTEGALPPM
-614 IKKCCADAVAK
+614 IKKACADAVTK
-625 LVKPADVQLYEPV
+625 LIKPADVQLYEPV

-646 VNFAGLVTGDIQAR
+646 VNFAGLVTGDIQSR
-660 EGKVKEIEGD
+660 DGKVKEIGGD

-676 KADVPLRKIF
+676 KAEVPLRKIF

-705 LLGYRPAMV
+705 LLGYRPATV

>member
-1 MKQPI
+1 MSQPV

-25 ILFAAGEIHRPGRVE
+25 ILFAAGEVRRPGKVE
-40 DGLATMDYMPE
+40 EGLATMDYMPE

-76 DTPGHVDFGAEVDM
+76 DTPGHVDFGAEVDT

-108 ETQTLASFR
+108 ETQTVAAFR
-117 KLRESRVRTI
+117 KLREAGVRTI

-149 TLGVRPVLMSVPQFK
+149 VLGVRPVLMTLPEYK
-164 NGKMCAMLDVLSQSR
+164 GGKMTAVLDVLSKSR
-179 LVHSESGTE
+179 LVHSDSGEEVVDDSWPQSGEVSDSTE
-188 VLDDGWE
+188 KI
-195 SDAGAAEERALL
+195 
-207 KKYYD
+207 KKHYA

-222 DEILSLALENK
+222 DEVLQLALEGK
-233 PVPPKMLLR
+233 PVPPKVLLR
-242 GLKALAASDEYV
+242 GLKELAKSDDYAL
-254 ICYAGSAL
+254 CYAGSAM
-262 EGFGIRSLVTALSFF
+262 EGFGVRSLTTALSFF
-277 LPEVPTFGENELG
+277 LPDVPEFADNELG

-295 RHFRGVGEISLFR
+295 RHFKGVGEISLFR
-308 SHVDLLR
+308 SHTNMDR
-315 RDWPADFEF
+315 KEWPAGFEF
-324 SRLKANMLLPVDEIR
+324 SRLKANLLQPVDEIR
-339 AGDIYAMVSPFETEL
+339 SGDIYAMRSPFETEL
-354 GQVIYLDD
+354 GQVISLDGTLPEPVEGAD
-362 NCARRMSRQT
+362 T
-372 KFDMTE
+372 K
-378 SNSWYLSEAKVQRRE
+378 
-393 TRDERGERAA
+393 
-403 GTSLRAEGEAIS
+403 
-415 NASGNAALNGNAAG
+415 
-429 TATGNAAPSISENYL
+429 PSIRDKYQ

-452 CVRTEDYAHV
+452 CLGSDDYHHV
-462 ERSLSVLARMDPSF
+462 EKSLNMLGRMDPSF

-514 SPEVRWQERLCREVG
+514 SPEVRWQERLCRNVG
-529 PAENTFQIGPHKMS
+529 PVENTFQLGPHK
-543 ISISASP
+543 ISIKLSASP
-550 LEGDAHDIRLSA
+550 LDSDAHDIRLSA
-562 EFMEKAPLE
+562 EFLETAPRE

-582 STEVGVLGKGPL
+582 STEIGVLGKGAL
-594 VGVRF
+594 VGVCF
-599 EVHRF
+599 EVHEF
-604 EWTEGALPPM
+604 TWTEGALPPM
-614 IKKCCADAVAK
+614 IKKACADAVTK
-625 LVKPADVQLYEPV
+625 LIKPADVQLYEPI

-646 VNFAGLVTGDIQAR
+646 VNFAGLVTGDIQSR
-660 EGKVKEIEGD
+660 DGKVKEIGGD

-676 KADVPLRKIF
+676 KAEVPLRKIF

-705 LLGYRPAMV
+705 LLGYRPATI

>member
-1 MKQPI
+1 MSQPI

-25 ILFAAGEIHRPGRVE
+25 ILFAAGEVRRPGRVE

-62 VAHFEWKNT
+62 VAHFEWKDS

-90 ALTAVEGAVLV
+90 ALSAVEGAVLV

-108 ETQTLASFR
+108 ETQTIAAFK
-117 KLRESRVRTI
+117 KLREAGVRTI

-138 SLDETLINIEE
+138 SLDDTLINIEE
-149 TLGVRPVLMSVPQFK
+149 ILGVRPVLMTLPQYE
-164 NGKMCAMLDVLSQSR
+164 NGRMTGVLDVLSQSR
-179 LVHSESGTE
+179 LTHSDTGEE
-188 VLDDGWE
+188 VVDDGWNVE
-195 SDAGAAEERALL
+195 DGWDGSREL
-207 KKYYD
+207 KQHYA

-222 DEILSLALENK
+222 DEVLKLAMDGK
-233 PVPPKMLLR
+233 RVPPKMLLR
-242 GLKALAASDEYV
+242 GLKALANSDDYAL
-254 ICYAGSAL
+254 CYAGSAM
-262 EGFGIRSLVTALSFF
+262 EGFGVRSLVTALTFF
-277 LPEVPTFGENELG
+277 LPDVPEFSEGELG

-295 RHFRGVGEISLFR
+295 RHFKGVGEISLFR
-308 SHVDLLR
+308 SHTDMER
-315 RDWPADFEF
+315 KAWPAGFEF
-324 SRLKANMLLPVDEIR
+324 SRLKANLLQPVDEIR
-339 AGDIYAMVSPFETEL
+339 SGDIYAMRTPFETEL
-354 GQVIYLDD
+354 GQIL
-362 NCARRMSRQT
+362 
-372 KFDMTE
+372 
-378 SNSWYLSEAKVQRRE
+378 KVTPEGRSDLIPQS
-393 TRDERGERAA
+393 DQGER
-403 GTSLRAEGEAIS
+403 LH
-415 NASGNAALNGNAAG
+415 AS
-429 TATGNAAPSISENYL
+429 IRDKYQ

-452 CVRTEDYAHV
+452 CLGSEDYHHV
-462 ERSLSVLARMDPSF
+462 EKSLNTLSRMDPSF

-514 SPEVRWQERLCREVG
+514 SPEVRWQERLCRDVG
-529 PAENTFQIGPHKMS
+529 PVENTFQLGPHK
-543 ISISASP
+543 ISIKLSATP
-550 LEGDAHDIRLSA
+550 LDSDAHDIRLSA
-562 EFMEKAPLE
+562 EFLETAPRE

-582 STEVGVLGKGPL
+582 STEVGILGKGAL
-594 VGVRF
+594 VGVCF
-599 EVHRF
+599 EVHEF
-604 EWTEGALPPM
+604 TWTEGALPPM
-614 IKKCCADAVAK
+614 IKKACADAVTK
-625 LVKPADVQLYEPV
+625 LIKPADVQLYEPI
-638 MELSLECP
+638 MELFLECP

-660 EGKVKEIEGD
+660 DGKVKEIGGD

-676 KADVPLRKIF
+676 KADIPLRKIF

-705 LLGYRPAMV
+705 LLGYRPATG

>member
-1 MKQPI
+1 MLQPI

-25 ILFAAGEIHRPGRVE
+25 ILFAAGEVRRPGKVE
-40 DGLATMDYMPE
+40 EGLATMDYLPE
-51 EKERGITIESG
+51 EKDRGITIESG

-76 DTPGHVDFGAEVDM
+76 DTPGHVDFGAEVDT

-108 ETQTLASFR
+108 ETQTVAAFR
-117 KLRESRVRTI
+117 KLREAGVRTI

-149 TLGVRPVLMSVPQFK
+149 VLGVRPVLMTLPEYGG
-164 NGKMCAMLDVLSQSR
+164 GKMTGVLDVLSRSR
-179 LVHSESGTE
+179 LVHSESGEE
-188 VLDDGWE
+188 VVDDSWPQAGEVSGSTAKLDKHY
-195 SDAGAAEERALL
+195 S
-207 KKYYD
+207 

-222 DEILSLALENK
+222 DEVLGLALEGK

-242 GLKALAASDEYV
+242 ALKELAKSDDYAL
-254 ICYAGSAL
+254 CYAGSAM
-262 EGFGIRSLVTALSFF
+262 EGFGVRSLVTALSFF
-277 LPEVPTFGENELG
+277 LPDAPEFAEGELG

-295 RHFRGVGEISLFR
+295 RHFKGVGEISLFR
-308 SHVDLLR
+308 SHADMER
-315 RDWPADFEF
+315 KEWPAGFEF
-324 SRLKANMLLPVDEIR
+324 SRLKANLLQPVDEIR
-339 AGDIYAMVSPFETEL
+339 SGDIYAMRSPFETEL
-354 GQVIYLDD
+354 GQIIYSDGSVTGHSSPD
-362 NCARRMSRQT
+362 ADGDGAADPADAAR
-372 KFDMTE
+372 
-378 SNSWYLSEAKVQRRE
+378 
-393 TRDERGERAA
+393 
-403 GTSLRAEGEAIS
+403 
-415 NASGNAALNGNAAG
+415 
-429 TATGNAAPSISENYL
+429 PSIRDRYQ
-444 PLLQTRVE
+444 PLLQTRIE
-452 CVRTEDYAHV
+452 CLGSEDYLHV
-462 ERSLSVLARMDPSF
+462 EKSLNTLSRMDPSF

-514 SPEVRWQERLCREVG
+514 APEVRWQERLCHAVG
-529 PAENTFQIGPHKMS
+529 PVENTFQLGPHK
-543 ISISASP
+543 ISIKLSATP

-562 EFMEKAPLE
+562 EFLETAPRE

-582 STEVGVLGKGPL
+582 STEVGVLGKGAL
-594 VGVRF
+594 VGVCF
-599 EVHRF
+599 EVHEF
-604 EWTEGALPPM
+604 SWTEGALPPM
-614 IKKCCADAVAK
+614 IKKACADAVVK
-625 LVKPADVQLYEPV
+625 LIKPADVQLYEPI

-646 VNFAGLVTGDIQAR
+646 VNFAGLVTGDIQSR
-660 EGKVKEIEGD
+660 DGKVKEIGGD
-670 GKTHFL
+670 GRTHFL
-676 KADVPLRKIF
+676 KADVPLRNIF

-705 LLGYRPAMV
+705 LLGYRPA

>member
-1 MKQPI
+1 MGESFFVKFEVMSQPI

-25 ILFAAGEIHRPGRVE
+25 ILFAAGEVRRPGKVE

-62 VAHFEWKNT
+62 VAHFEWKDT

-90 ALTAVEGAVLV
+90 ALSAVEGAVLV

-108 ETQTLASFR
+108 ETQTVAAFR
-117 KLRESRVRTI
+117 KLREAGVRTI
-127 LFVNKLDNPDY
+127 LFVNKLDNSDY

-149 TLGVRPVLMSVPQFK
+149 ILGVRPVLMTLPQYE
-164 NGKMCAMLDVLSQSR
+164 NGRMSGVLDVLSQSR
-179 LVHSESGTE
+179 LTHSETGEE
-188 VLDDGWE
+188 VVDDGWNVE
-195 SDAGAAEERALL
+195 DGWDGSREL
-207 KKYYD
+207 KKHYA
-212 EAVEFASNFD
+212 EASEFASNFD
-222 DEILSLALENK
+222 DEVLKLAVEGK
-233 PVPPKMLLR
+233 RVPPKTLLR
-242 GLKALAASDEYV
+242 GLRALVKSDDYAL
-254 ICYAGSAL
+254 CYAGSAL
-262 EGFGIRSLVTALSFF
+262 EGFGVRSLVTALSFF
-277 LPEVPTFGENELG
+277 LPDAPEFNADELG

-295 RHFRGVGEISLFR
+295 RHFKGVGEISLFR
-308 SHVDLLR
+308 SHTDMER
-315 RDWPADFEF
+315 KAWPAGFEF
-324 SRLKANMLLPVDEIR
+324 SRLKANLLQPVDEIR
-339 AGDIYAMVSPFETEL
+339 AGDIYAMRTPFETEL
-354 GQVIYLDD
+354 GQLIYTD
-362 NCARRMSRQT
+362 
-372 KFDMTE
+372 
-378 SNSWYLSEAKVQRRE
+378 
-393 TRDERGERAA
+393 
-403 GTSLRAEGEAIS
+403 GTSPSQQAETL
-415 NASGNAALNGNAAG
+415 SGDDVP
-429 TATGNAAPSISENYL
+429 TSIRDKYQ

-452 CVRTEDYAHV
+452 CLGSEDYQHV
-462 ERSLSVLARMDPSF
+462 EKSLNTLGRMDPSF

-529 PAENTFQIGPHKMS
+529 PVENMFQLGPHK
-543 ISISASP
+543 ISIRLSASP

-562 EFMEKAPLE
+562 EFLETAPRE

-582 STEVGVLGKGPL
+582 STEVGILGKGAL
-594 VGVRF
+594 VGVCF
-599 EVHRF
+599 EVHEF
-604 EWTEGALPPM
+604 TWTEGALPPM
-614 IKKCCADAVAK
+614 IKKACADAVIK
-625 LVKPADVQLYEPV
+625 LIKPADVQLYEPI

-660 EGKVKEIEGD
+660 DGKVKEIGGD
-670 GKTHFL
+670 GRTHFL

-705 LLGYRPAMV
+705 LLGYKPATV